1 MVLRGVLPNRPLLYG
16 LFGNMYLAG
25 TIIFGGGPRR
35 DSAALHSSPAQHI
48 PRRQASCA
56 RKRENHTFLARL
68 CEQAERY
75 DDMVSHL
82 KEVIGAGSEL
92 SINERD
98 LLAIAY
104 AKMICTRRSSWR
116 IVLSIEQMK
125 LARGEE
131 RHIATISGYR
141 KKVENELERVCRDVL
156 DLLNGSLIPNAGTI
170 QSKAFYYK
178 MSTKGD
184 YSRYLAESASGEKR
198 RAAVSSAYNA
208 YKIATDMV
216 QPKFTASHR
225 LRLSLALN
233 VSVFYYEILNLHDHA
248 RHLAKRAFD
257 DAIAELDA
265 LTKEPNDASI
275 AIIHLLRDNL
285 VLWMSSDNAQQGAS
299 SSQQEYLYFLFKGAK
314 LKYI

>member
-16 LFGNMYLAG
+16 LFGNMYLADI
-25 TIIFGGGPRR
+25 IIFGGGPVVIP
-35 DSAALHSSPAQHI
+35 LLYI
-48 PRRQASCA
+48 PRQLNTFLAAKPRVL
-56 RKRENHTFLARL
+56 ENGSHTFLARL

-104 AKMICTRRSSWR
+104 AKMICTRCSSWR

-131 RHIATISGYR
+131 RHVATIRGYR

-156 DLLNGSLIPNAGTI
+156 DLLNGSLIPNASTI
-170 QSKAFYYK
+170 ESKAFYY
-178 MSTKGD
+178 MMKGD

-265 LTKEPNDASI
+265 LTKEPNDESI

-299 SSQQEYLYFLFKGAK
+299 SSQREYLYF
-314 LKYI
+314 